1 MKTAYLCD
9 ITHNAACKK
18 DWCVRYG
25 GPCLATLDPKYAKR
39 DKDGNP
45 IAADEE
51 EINAAAER
59 YFMKGCVPK

>member
-18 DWCVRYG
+18 SGCVING

-45 IAADEE
+45 IVADHEE
-51 EINAAAER
+51 MIAAAEHC
-59 YFMKGCVPK
+59 FKNTLSN